1 MTTRSCHNNKMV
13 DIGSRTGDQIIDSFS
28 ESTSWHHLCHLFPPH
43 HYHYLAS
50 SAYCNNIT
58 FIFTLTLSH
67 LPQIRDY
74 QYSEVIRSYPNTPIN
89 QTSSDTPLQL
99 LHLPVSFTTYL
110 PTYLPRYRV
119 NNVNNGI
126 NNNNNNTSKLST
138 KVVFVNLSRDDQ
150 SSRFRANEVEIQDK
164 TRGRAQGDVSDT
176 QLLCKR
182 KRQVPV

>member
-110 PTYLPRYRV
+110 PTYL
-119 NNVNNGI
+119 GTAST
-126 NNNNNNTSKLST
+126 TSTMASTTTTTTLQSFRQKWFLST
-138 KVVFVNLSRDDQ
+138 CQEMINLRASEPTKQKFKIRPEAGPKATFPILSYFV
-150 SSRFRANEVEIQDK
+150 
-164 TRGRAQGDVSDT
+164 RGSVKSQFD
-176 QLLCKR
+176 
-182 KRQVPV
+182 